1 MEISLLSNIY
11 LDGLVLIMNGL
22 QCEGKR
28 VSYVCAALAGA

>member
-22 QCEGKR
+22 QEGKR

>member
-22 QCEGKR
+22 QREGKR
-28 VSYVCAALAGA
+28 VSYVCAALAEA